1 MSFFRIK
8 NMYPLVW
15 QSTHLDSERSYKKKC
30 PNWKIQLRFRNIHTM
45 RAWITYPVVRDC
57 KPTVLIADFTNV
69 SGEGLSKVGFRI
81 FASFVAT
88 KYGRT
93 L

>member
-1 MSFFRIK
+1 
-8 NMYPLVW
+8 
-15 QSTHLDSERSYKKKC
+15 
-30 PNWKIQLRFRNIHTM
+30 M
-45 RAWITYPVVRDC
+45 RAWTTYPMVRDC
-57 KPTVLIADFTNV
+57 RPTVLIADFTNV
-69 SGEGLSKVGFRI
+69 SAEGLSKVGFRI

>member
-1 MSFFRIK
+1 M
-8 NMYPLVW
+8 
-15 QSTHLDSERSYKKKC
+15 T
-30 PNWKIQLRFRNIHTM
+30 
-45 RAWITYPVVRDC
+45 AWIKYPVVRDC

-69 SGEGLSKVGFRI
+69 SAEGLSKVGFRI
-81 FASFVAT
+81 LASFVAT